1 MNAGSGWPSN
11 RGVAYAKTSRQQAMK
26 LENSDMN
33 NPAGRESSGQELP
46 GSRIADIFTP
56 KR

>member
-11 RGVAYAKTSRQQAMK
+11 RGVAYAKTVAEAMK
-26 LENSDMN
+26 LELDMN
-33 NPAGRESSGQELP
+33 NPAGREKLDRNYLEAESLT
-46 GSRIADIFTP
+46 FTP